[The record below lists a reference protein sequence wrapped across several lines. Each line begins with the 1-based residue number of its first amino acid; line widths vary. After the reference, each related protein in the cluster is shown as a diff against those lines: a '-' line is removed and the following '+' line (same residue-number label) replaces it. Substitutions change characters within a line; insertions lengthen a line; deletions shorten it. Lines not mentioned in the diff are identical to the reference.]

1 MSARQPD
8 AETLLRTE
16 HAVARVLTDAPDEGA
31 AFSRIL
37 EAIGSS
43 LQWDTGALWQLDRT
57 ALKRIAAWNTPEP
70 FDAAW
75 LHAGEGLP
83 GAVYTSGGPAWIAD
97 VQADQHQPRGASAI
111 QAGLHAA
118 FAFPIT
124 GTSGVLGVIEFLAKE
139 QREPDDALLATMT
152 SLGGRIGQAVERWR
166 SEARKTAILDAA
178 FDAIIT
184 MDAAGD
190 IVEVNRATETMFGY
204 KAEDMVGRDLAEL
217 IIPPALREPHRH
229 GLDRYLRTGRGR
241 MVDHPLELPA
251 MRADGSEF
259 PAEIGI
265 TRPQLGGPPVFTGY
279 IRDITQRR
287 RDEQE
292 LRDLAAEQAALRR
305 VAVVVAG
312 EHDPQRVFAVAT
324 EEVARLLGAATS
336 NMVRF
341 EDDGTA
347 TVEGAW
353 SAPGTQAV
361 PTGTKLALD
370 SPTAAA
376 RIRATGRPARVDD
389 FSTMPGTDA
398 ARLRHYRFTA
408 AVGAPIALAGRL
420 WGAVMVST
428 TEPEPFLPGA
438 EQRIADFAELVALA
452 LANAE
457 AREELAASRARI
469 VAAGDDERRR
479 LERNLHD
486 GAQQRLVALALML
499 RVAEAK
505 SDGEAKDAAEERQ
518 RGARRRARRAARA
531 RARDPSLDPHRPRAR
546 PGAGD
551 AGRPLRPPRG
561 ARGRGG
567 HPAHEARR
575 GRRLLHRRRGADE
588 RDQARG
594 GVRGAR
600 AAQLRERRAARQ
612 RGRRRRGRGG
622 RPGRLGRPRPRRPR
636 RRARRDARVRE
647 PARRRDPRER
657 ADPHVTPAA
666 SRGKTCGGST

>member
-1 MSARQPD
+1 
-8 AETLLRTE
+8 
-16 HAVARVLTDAPDEGA
+16 
-31 AFSRIL
+31 
-37 EAIGSS
+37 
-43 LQWDTGALWQLDRT
+43 
-57 ALKRIAAWNTPEP
+57 
-70 FDAAW
+70 
-75 LHAGEGLP
+75 
-83 GAVYTSGGPAWIAD
+83 
-97 VQADQHQPRGASAI
+97 
-111 QAGLHAA
+111 
-118 FAFPIT
+118 
-124 GTSGVLGVIEFLAKE
+124 
-139 QREPDDALLATMT
+139 
-152 SLGGRIGQAVERWR
+152 
-166 SEARKTAILDAA
+166 
-178 FDAIIT
+178 
-184 MDAAGD
+184 
-190 IVEVNRATETMFGY
+190 
-204 KAEDMVGRDLAEL
+204 
-217 IIPPALREPHRH
+217 
-229 GLDRYLRTGRGR
+229 

-408 AVGAPIALAGRL
+408 AVGAPIALSGRL

-505 SDGEAKDAAEERQ
+505 SDGEAKELLKSASAELADALAELRELA
-518 RGARRRARRAARA
+518 RGIH
-531 RARDPSLDPHRPRAR
+531 PSILTDRGLVPALEML
-546 PGAGD
+546 
-551 AGRPLRPPRG
+551 AGRCDLPVGLDVEVDIRLTKPVE
-561 ARGRGG
+561 AAAYYIVAEALTNATK
-567 HPAHEARR
+567 HAAASEARVQLSCAN
-575 GRRLLHRRRGADE
+575 GALLVSVADDGVGGADVL
-588 RDQARG
+588 AG
-594 GVRGAR
+594 SGVRGLADRVDALGGTLAFESPPGGGTRVSAR
-600 AAQLRERRAARQ
+600 I
-612 RGRRRRGRGG
+612 
-622 RPGRLGRPRPRRPR
+622 P
-636 RRARRDARVRE
+636 
-647 PARRRDPRER
+647 
-657 ADPHVTPAA
+657 T
-666 SRGKTCGGST
+666 

>member
-43 LQWDTGALWQLDRT
+43 LEWDTGALWQLDRT

-190 IVEVNRATETMFGY
+190 IVEVNRATEKMFGY

-389 FSTMPGTDA
+389 FSSMPGTDA

-408 AVGAPIALAGRL
+408 AIGAPIALSGKL

-505 SDGEAKDAAEERQ
+505 SDGEAKELLKSASAELADALAE
-518 RGARRRARRAARA
+518 
-531 RARDPSLDPHRPRAR
+531 
-546 PGAGD
+546 
-551 AGRPLRPPRG
+551 LREL
-561 ARGRGG
+561 ARGIHPSILTDRGLV
-567 HPAHEARR
+567 PALEMLASRCDLPVGLDVEVDIRLTKPVEAAAYYIVAEALTNATKHAAASEARVQLSCAN
-575 GRRLLHRRRGADE
+575 GALLVSVADDGVGGADVL
-588 RDQARG
+588 AG
-594 GVRGAR
+594 SGVRGLADRVDALGGTLAFESPPGGGTRVSAR
-600 AAQLRERRAARQ
+600 I
-612 RGRRRRGRGG
+612 
-622 RPGRLGRPRPRRPR
+622 P
-636 RRARRDARVRE
+636 
-647 PARRRDPRER
+647 
-657 ADPHVTPAA
+657 T
-666 SRGKTCGGST
+666 

>member
-190 IVEVNRATETMFGY
+190 IVEVNRATEKMFGY

-287 RDEQE
+287 SDEQE

-408 AVGAPIALAGRL
+408 AIGAPIALSGKL

-505 SDGEAKDAAEERQ
+505 TDGEAKDLLKSASAE
-518 RGARRRARRAARA
+518 
-531 RARDPSLDPHRPRAR
+531 LT
-546 PGAGD
+546 D
-551 AGRPLRPPRG
+551 ALAELREL
-561 ARGRGG
+561 ARGIHPSILTDRGLV
-567 HPAHEARR
+567 PALEMLASRCDLPVGLDVEVDIRLTKPVEAAAYYIVAEALTNATKHAAASEAR
-575 GRRLLHRRRGADE
+575 
-588 RDQARG
+588 
-594 GVRGAR
+594 V
-600 AAQLRERRAARQ
+600 QLSCDERRAARQ
-612 RGRRRRGRGG
+612 RGGRRRGRGG

-636 RRARRDARVRE
+636 RRARRDAGVRE
-647 PARRRDPRER
+647 PARRRDPRQR
-657 ADPHVTPAA
+657 ADPHVTP
-666 SRGKTCGGST
+666 GKTFGGST

>member
-190 IVEVNRATETMFGY
+190 IVEVNRATEKMFGY

-408 AVGAPIALAGRL
+408 AIGAPIALSGRL

-505 SDGEAKDAAEERQ
+505 SDGEAKDLLKSASAELTDALAELRELA
-518 RGARRRARRAARA
+518 RGIH
-531 RARDPSLDPHRPRAR
+531 PSILTDRGLVPALEML
-546 PGAGD
+546 
-551 AGRPLRPPRG
+551 AGRCDLPVGLDVEVDIRLTKPVE
-561 ARGRGG
+561 AAAYYIVAEALTNATK
-567 HPAHEARR
+567 HAAASEARVQLSCTN
-575 GRRLLHRRRGADE
+575 GALLVSVADDGVGGADVL
-588 RDQARG
+588 AG
-594 GVRGAR
+594 SGVRGLADRVDALGGTLAFESPPGGGTRVSAR
-600 AAQLRERRAARQ
+600 I
-612 RGRRRRGRGG
+612 
-622 RPGRLGRPRPRRPR
+622 P
-636 RRARRDARVRE
+636 
-647 PARRRDPRER
+647 
-657 ADPHVTPAA
+657 T
-666 SRGKTCGGST
+666 

>member
-124 GTSGVLGVIEFLAKE
+124 GTTGVLGVIEFLAKE

-190 IVEVNRATETMFGY
+190 IVEVNRATEKMFGY

-353 SAPGTQAV
+353 SAPGT
-361 PTGTKLALD
+361 PGGPD
-370 SPTAAA
+370 RHEA
-376 RIRATGRPARVDD
+376 RARQPDRRGADPGHRPARARRRLQHHARDGRR
-389 FSTMPGTDA
+389 PA
-398 ARLRHYRFTA
+398 APLPRFTA
-408 AVGAPIALAGRL
+408 AIGAPIALSGRL

-505 SDGEAKDAAEERQ
+505 TDGEAKDLLKSASAELD
-518 RGARRRARRAARA
+518 RRARRAARA

-551 AGRPLRPPRG
+551 AGQPLRPPRG
-561 ARGRGG
+561 ARRRGG

-612 RGRRRRGRGG
+612 RGGRRRGRGG

-636 RRARRDARVRE
+636 RRARRDAGVRE
-647 PARRRDPRER
+647 PARRRDPGQR
-657 ADPHVTPAA
+657 ADPHVTP
-666 SRGKTCGGST
+666 GKTFGGST

>member
-43 LQWDTGALWQLDRT
+43 LEWDTGALWQLDRT

-190 IVEVNRATETMFGY
+190 IVEVNRATEKMFGY
-204 KAEDMVGRDLAEL
+204 RAEDMVGRDLAEL

-265 TRPQLGGPPVFTGY
+265 TRAAARRPAACSPATSATSRSAAATSRSCATSP
-279 IRDITQRR
+279 RSRR
-287 RDEQE
+287 RSGAS
-292 LRDLAAEQAALRR
+292 RSSSR
-305 VAVVVAG
+305 G

-353 SAPGTQAV
+353 SAPRH
-361 PTGTKLALD
+361 
-370 SPTAAA
+370 A
-376 RIRATGRPARVDD
+376 RRSRPARSSR
-389 FSTMPGTDA
+389 STA
-398 ARLRHYRFTA
+398 
-408 AVGAPIALAGRL
+408 
-420 WGAVMVST
+420 
-428 TEPEPFLPGA
+428 
-438 EQRIADFAELVALA
+438 
-452 LANAE
+452 
-457 AREELAASRARI
+457 
-469 VAAGDDERRR
+469 
-479 LERNLHD
+479 
-486 GAQQRLVALALML
+486 
-499 RVAEAK
+499 
-505 SDGEAKDAAEERQ
+505 
-518 RGARRRARRAARA
+518 
-531 RARDPSLDPHRPRAR
+531 
-546 PGAGD
+546 
-551 AGRPLRPPRG
+551 RPPRRGSGPPAGPRASTTSAPCPGRTPPGCATTASPPPSAPRSRCPGGSG
-561 ARGRGG
+561 AR
-567 HPAHEARR
+567 
-575 GRRLLHRRRGADE
+575 
-588 RDQARG
+588 
-594 GVRGAR
+594 
-600 AAQLRERRAARQ
+600 
-612 RGRRRRGRGG
+612 
-622 RPGRLGRPRPRRPR
+622 
-636 RRARRDARVRE
+636 
-647 PARRRDPRER
+647 
-657 ADPHVTPAA
+657 
-666 SRGKTCGGST
+666 

>member
-190 IVEVNRATETMFGY
+190 IVEVNRATEKMFGY
-204 KAEDMVGRDLAEL
+204 RAEDMVGRDLAEL

-287 RDEQE
+287 SDEQE

-376 RIRATGRPARVDD
+376 RIRATGRPARVDGLQHHARD
-389 FSTMPGTDA
+389 GRRPA
-398 ARLRHYRFTA
+398 APLPLHRRDRSA
-408 AVGAPIALAGRL
+408 DRAVREALGRGDGL
-420 WGAVMVST
+420 DHRAGAV
-428 TEPEPFLPGA
+428 P
-438 EQRIADFAELVALA
+438 
-452 LANAE
+452 
-457 AREELAASRARI
+457 
-469 VAAGDDERRR
+469 
-479 LERNLHD
+479 
-486 GAQQRLVALALML
+486 
-499 RVAEAK
+499 
-505 SDGEAKDAAEERQ
+505 
-518 RGARRRARRAARA
+518 ARRRAADRRLRRAG
-531 RARDPSLDPHRPRAR
+531 
-546 PGAGD
+546 GAQHS
-551 AGRPLRPPRG
+551 PTP
-561 ARGRGG
+561 
-567 HPAHEARR
+567 RR
-575 GRRLLHRRRGADE
+575 GRSS
-588 RDQARG
+588 
-594 GVRGAR
+594 
-600 AAQLRERRAARQ
+600 
-612 RGRRRRGRGG
+612 
-622 RPGRLGRPRPRRPR
+622 R
-636 RRARRDARVRE
+636 RRAPGSSRPATTSAAGSSATSTTARSSGS
-647 PARRRDPRER
+647 
-657 ADPHVTPAA
+657 
-666 SRGKTCGGST
+666 SRWR

>member
-43 LQWDTGALWQLDRT
+43 LEWDTGALWQLDRT

-190 IVEVNRATETMFGY
+190 IVEVNRATEKMFGY

-408 AVGAPIALAGRL
+408 AIGAPIALSGRL

-505 SDGEAKDAAEERQ
+505 TDGEAKDLLKSASAELADALAELRELA
-518 RGARRRARRAARA
+518 RGIH
-531 RARDPSLDPHRPRAR
+531 PSILTDRGLVPALEML
-546 PGAGD
+546 
-551 AGRPLRPPRG
+551 AGRCDLPVGLDVEVDIRLTKPVE
-561 ARGRGG
+561 AAAYYIVAEALTNATK
-567 HPAHEARR
+567 HAAASEARVQLSCAN
-575 GRRLLHRRRGADE
+575 GALLVSVADDGVGGADVL
-588 RDQARG
+588 AG
-594 GVRGAR
+594 SGVRGLADRVDALGGTLAFESPPGGGTRVSAR
-600 AAQLRERRAARQ
+600 I
-612 RGRRRRGRGG
+612 
-622 RPGRLGRPRPRRPR
+622 P
-636 RRARRDARVRE
+636 
-647 PARRRDPRER
+647 
-657 ADPHVTPAA
+657 T
-666 SRGKTCGGST
+666 

>member
-16 HAVARVLTDAPDEGA
+16 HAVARVLTDAPDESA

-124 GTSGVLGVIEFLAKE
+124 GTTGVLGVIEFLAKE

-190 IVEVNRATETMFGY
+190 IVEVNRATEKMFGY

-287 RDEQE
+287 SDEQE

-408 AVGAPIALAGRL
+408 AIGAPIALSGKL

-505 SDGEAKDAAEERQ
+505 TDGEAKDLLKSASAE
-518 RGARRRARRAARA
+518 
-531 RARDPSLDPHRPRAR
+531 LT
-546 PGAGD
+546 D
-551 AGRPLRPPRG
+551 ALAELREL
-561 ARGRGG
+561 ARGIHPSILTDRGLV
-567 HPAHEARR
+567 PALEMLASRCDLPVGLDVEVDIRLTKPVEAAAYYIVAEALTNATKHAAASEARVQLSCEN
-575 GRRLLHRRRGADE
+575 GALLVSVADDGVGGADVL
-588 RDQARG
+588 AG
-594 GVRGAR
+594 SGVRGLADRVDALGGTLAFESPPGGGTRVSAR
-600 AAQLRERRAARQ
+600 I
-612 RGRRRRGRGG
+612 
-622 RPGRLGRPRPRRPR
+622 P
-636 RRARRDARVRE
+636 
-647 PARRRDPRER
+647 
-657 ADPHVTPAA
+657 T
-666 SRGKTCGGST
+666 

>member
-43 LQWDTGALWQLDRT
+43 LEWDTGALWQLDRT

-408 AVGAPIALAGRL
+408 AVGAPIALSGRL

-505 SDGEAKDAAEERQ
+505 SDGEAKELLQSASAELADALAELRELA
-518 RGARRRARRAARA
+518 RGIH
-531 RARDPSLDPHRPRAR
+531 PSILTDRGLVPALEML
-546 PGAGD
+546 
-551 AGRPLRPPRG
+551 AGRCDLPVGLEVEVDIRLTKPVE
-561 ARGRGG
+561 AAAYYIVAEALTNATK
-567 HPAHEARR
+567 HAAASEARVQLSCAN
-575 GRRLLHRRRGADE
+575 GALLVSVADDGVGGADVL
-588 RDQARG
+588 AG
-594 GVRGAR
+594 SGVRGLADRVDALGGTLAFESPPGGGTRVSAR
-600 AAQLRERRAARQ
+600 I
-612 RGRRRRGRGG
+612 
-622 RPGRLGRPRPRRPR
+622 P
-636 RRARRDARVRE
+636 
-647 PARRRDPRER
+647 
-657 ADPHVTPAA
+657 T
-666 SRGKTCGGST
+666 

>member
-43 LQWDTGALWQLDRT
+43 LKWDTGALWQLDRT

-190 IVEVNRATETMFGY
+190 IVEVNRATEKMFGY

-287 RDEQE
+287 SDEQE

-389 FSTMPGTDA
+389 FSSMPGTDA

-408 AVGAPIALAGRL
+408 AIGAPIALSGKL

-505 SDGEAKDAAEERQ
+505 SDGEARELLKSASAELADALAELRELA
-518 RGARRRARRAARA
+518 RGIH
-531 RARDPSLDPHRPRAR
+531 PSILTDRGLVPALEML
-546 PGAGD
+546 
-551 AGRPLRPPRG
+551 AGRCDLSVGLDVEVDIRLTKPVEAAAYYIVAEALTN
-561 ARGRGG
+561 ATK
-567 HPAHEARR
+567 HAAASEARVQLSCAN
-575 GRRLLHRRRGADE
+575 GALLVSVADDGVGGADVL
-588 RDQARG
+588 AG
-594 GVRGAR
+594 SGVRGLADRVDALGGTLAFESPPGGGTRVSAR
-600 AAQLRERRAARQ
+600 I
-612 RGRRRRGRGG
+612 
-622 RPGRLGRPRPRRPR
+622 P
-636 RRARRDARVRE
+636 
-647 PARRRDPRER
+647 
-657 ADPHVTPAA
+657 T
-666 SRGKTCGGST
+666 